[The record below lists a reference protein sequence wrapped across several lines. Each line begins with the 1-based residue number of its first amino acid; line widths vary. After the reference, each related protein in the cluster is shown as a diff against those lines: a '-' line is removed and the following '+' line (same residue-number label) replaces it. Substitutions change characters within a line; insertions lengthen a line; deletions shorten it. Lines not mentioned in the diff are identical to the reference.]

1 MGCAVN
7 GPGEAAGADL
17 GCACGDGDAL
27 LFVGGKTVGRI
38 AEDEIEETLLTEVKK
53 WLANQAESK

>member
-53 WLANQAESK
+53 

>member
-17 GCACGDGDAL
+17 GCACGNGDAL

-38 AEDEIEETLLTEVKK
+38 NENEIEETLVAEVEK
-53 WLANQAESK
+53 WLAGKTG